1 MARVARRQDN
11 PDRSICIR
19 PQIGMVDY
27 DSFGVIRQAHIEDS
41 CYLFHL
47 GHTTHEY

>member
-27 DSFGVIRQAHIEDS
+27 DSMCVIRQANLEDS

-47 GHTTHEY
+47 RHTTHEY